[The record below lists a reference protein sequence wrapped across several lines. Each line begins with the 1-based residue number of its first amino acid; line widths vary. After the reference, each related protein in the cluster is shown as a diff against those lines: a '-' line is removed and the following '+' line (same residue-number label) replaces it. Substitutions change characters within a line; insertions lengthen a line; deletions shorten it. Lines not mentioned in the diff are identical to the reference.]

1 MSHNKKLTKAQIK
14 AQIKEKKRMK
24 ALALQRNITV
34 FALLVLLI
42 LGLVSTTFSA
52 FVSDNTGESGSLVAD
67 IQTVAV
73 KQNNKNDL
81 ADTKANVDVTT
92 TAATRTYVAGEY
104 IYIEN
109 FKPSGW
115 GDCWVTST
123 GKAYLYIW
131 NSGSS
136 GTWYPFELYSGTA
149 GAVGAIYRAKVTTA
163 GTYSHFITTRGDSNY
178 ASGWSGSTGFWNQT
192 GDLELSSSSNCYY
205 GFTAGGTSRNSK
217 IYAVPPSSVTAS
229 VTNAVSGTGTNSNPY
244 IVRPGASFSIKLTAT
259 KDDAGMD
266 GFGWN
271 INSSSSKASSG
282 TSNTYTKSYT
292 ASTTEGTT
300 TYTGYAWCYEGST
313 ANYSSTYKTSNTIY
327 VKVEEQKYTYTVT
340 HGYGGDVSPTSGSVK
355 AGSSVSIVATP
366 STGYTFAEWSGLTKA
381 TIDSTTSAS
390 TTLTPTANGAT
401 VKAYFRPNA
410 PSALTLTG
418 SNVVSGTNGT
428 GTSSNPYI
436 VFENSGF
443 TLTANATVVSGA
455 TAHYSTTSNG
465 TYSTTKT
472 FSPSLSTKGVD
483 QSYTVYA
490 KAYTEGYYSTNN
502 FSSTAH
508 YMVFS
513 HLNAAN
519 TGFSVSSNSITDADT
534 LTLSGAYVNG
544 VADAEKA
551 YITQTYQVSTDNS
564 TFSGI
569 TGSTWTPNT
578 TGTYYFRVKTTNTKT
593 GETVYSTSQ
602 SVTVTQSTVYYDIT
616 VTNKGSLSSTAVT
629 LKTDGTTITNNEI
642 LSNSPLTLSISRT
655 NTRYFEYIT
664 VDDGTTIWS
673 VNNLNGNLT
682 DELVLEHVKG
692 DVTIEYSIAVKPYA
706 QPKLPTNASS
716 FSFKY
721 YSEGLETTV
730 STTGTY
736 YIDYGTNI
744 SYSVT
749 PNTGF
754 YVQSMSGVTMGAIS
768 ASTATGTKNNVT
780 ANVGA
785 VTATLTANKTVTVN
799 VDNTSSVTTGGSMTI
814 DGSAVAFGTP
824 KPLNY
829 GATAE
834 VVITPPENCYALVS
848 GNNVS
853 ATISTDG
860 KATFSVV
867 LTGQNKTYTVK
878 FVENPKIYMVQP
890 QYGSVYVTDNLGNYY
905 FNGDSVG
912 YGTQLTVNV
921 KPDHTSAVLSN
932 VLVNN
937 ASIGT
942 TDGSTF
948 RIYQDS
954 TATATITVD
963 SKFTF
968 NEDTQGT
975 EYGTRRIFFTDNA
988 SWGDNNVS
996 VHPSVT
1002 SGDTNLTSNSIV
1014 MTYKYTNDMNQ
1025 RVYYADIPFS
1035 AKYVTF
1041 YNKSNTNQKTNQAA
1055 VPSENNA
1062 FWNNNGTLTE
1072 WKFVYSD
1079 YIAKDRVTSI
1089 QQGTTVKDE
1098 AATFEYACYYGDDI
1112 LTARLVSGNSIT
1124 YEFNKGTLYIT
1135 PTDNTYSYSLVEVK
1149 STVSTTVKYYLIR
1162 VESFEIVSFTGLQKI
1177 YSTNVFNNIQLD
1189 LIVKGGILN
1198 YYSKLFISDTNT
1210 AYPVDEVRY
1219 TASGFEEINS
1229 LEAYINSFLVEYAIN
1244 SISGV
1249 KYFKVEASDSANHKA
1264 TATLKTLFGT
1274 NNYNGERVIYFYNNS
1289 GSDISKFNVRAC
1301 FMDNSNNNK
1310 TFVTMQRV
1318 GNTDYYR
1325 AVIPQNAQS
1334 KVNFYL
1340 SNKNTFSNNYDDFD
1354 GVDDSTEIYS
1364 YGTLGVGIP
1373 ANNDGF
1379 DEIGNIVFEATAI
1392 GEGITGS
1399 FIDFDY

>member
-92 TAATRTYVAGEY
+92 TAATRTYVSGEY
-104 IYIEN
+104 IYLQN
-109 FKPSGW
+109 FVPSGW
-115 GDCWVTST
+115 GST
-123 GKAYLYIW
+123 TWILNNSYAYAYMW
-131 NSGSS
+131 G
-136 GTWYPFELYSGTA
+136 GTAGTHSYLFELYEGTA
-149 GAVGAIYRAKVTTA
+149 GASGAIYRAKVTNA
-163 GTYSHFITTRGDSNY
+163 GTYTNVIFTRNSAIGGPFENI
-178 ASGWSGSTGFWNQT
+178 WNQT
-192 GDLELSSSSNCYY
+192 GDLVFSETSNCYY
-205 GFTAGGTSRNSK
+205 GFTAGGTSRSSK

-229 VTNAVSGTGTNSNPY
+229 VTNAVSGSGTNADPY

-259 KDDAGMD
+259 KDDAGME

-313 ANYSSTYKTSNTIY
+313 SNYSSSYKTSNTIY

-340 HGYGGDVSPTSGSVK
+340 HGYGGTVSPTSGSVK
-355 AGSSVSIVATP
+355 AGSSVSIEATP
-366 STGYTFAEWSGLTKA
+366 STGYTFAAWSGLTKA
-381 TIDSTTSAS
+381 TIGSTTSAS

-436 VFENSGF
+436 VFENGGF
-443 TLTANATVVSGA
+443 TLTANATVVTGA

-502 FSSTAH
+502 ISSTAH

-551 YITQTYQVSTDNS
+551 YITQTYQVNTDNS

-602 SVTVTQSTVYYDIT
+602 IVTVTQSTVYYDIT

-629 LKTDGTTITNNEI
+629 LKTDGTTITNNKI

-749 PNTGF
+749 PNTGY
-754 YVQSMSGVTMGAIS
+754 YVQTMSGVTMGAIS

-921 KPDHTSAVLSN
+921 KPDHTSAVLNN

-1041 YNKSNTNQKTNQAA
+1041 YNKSNTSQKTNQAA

-1079 YIAKDRVTSI
+1079 YVAKDRATSI

-1112 LTARLVSGNSIT
+1112 LTARVVSGNPIT

-1135 PTDNTYSYSLVEVK
+1135 PTENTYSYSLVEVK
-1149 STVSTTVKYYLIR
+1149 SNVSTTVKYYLIR
-1162 VESFEIVSFTGLQKI
+1162 VESFEIVDFTGLQKI
-1177 YSTNVFNNIQLD
+1177 YKSSVINNIQLD
-1189 LIVKGGILN
+1189 LIVKGGVLN
-1198 YYSKLFISDTNT
+1198 YAAKLFISDSNQLNSYEELTPSRAT
-1210 AYPVDEVRY
+1210 
-1219 TASGFEEINS
+1219 GFIISEYDS
-1229 LEAYINSFLVEYAIN
+1229 LEAYINSFLLENYIN
-1244 SISGV
+1244 NGV

-1274 NNYNGERVIYFYNNS
+1274 NNYNGERVIYFYNHS